1 MLRSMR
7 MAALADVLKVWLY
20 ATASV
25 LLGAWFS
32 PLIYN
37 TGKALAEVSEA
48 KQTNGPLEW
57 VAGLCRAADF
67 PAFFVASLLM
77 TALFFFHPLM
87 RWLGGR
93 WSLSQFGVQKNPRW
107 LRQAALGF
115 AAWVLLFLVMTEAL
129 ILTRQWLWISPGAA
143 ARSILMWKFFG
154 ALALAI
160 MQEWVFRG
168 IALGIFLQALRP
180 AAAIGLSATLFAL
193 VHFLVPPLGMGVV
206 DADAAG
212 VGWELLRKVT
222 AQFSDARILVVSFA
236 PLLALGVVLAYARW
250 RTASLGLSIGLH
262 AGWIFVH
269 GIVSS
274 MTLVPNHAHWLGGLF
289 VGSSLKQGLIPL
301 GIILIAGIGITR
313 RSYTEN
319 VSEPT
324 S

>member
-1 MLRSMR
+1 MR
-7 MAALADVLKVWLY
+7 KVALANVLKVWIY
-20 ATASV
+20 AAATV
-25 LLGAWFS
+25 LLGTWLS
-32 PLIYN
+32 PLLYN
-37 TGKALAEVSEA
+37 AGKALAEVSAA

-77 TALFFFHPLM
+77 AALFFFHPLM

-115 AAWVLLFLVMTEAL
+115 AAWVLLFLVMAEAL

-143 ARSILMWKFFG
+143 AGNILMWGFFG

-168 IALGIFLQALRP
+168 IVLGIFLRALRP
-180 AAAIGLSATLFAL
+180 AAAIGLSAALFAL

-222 AQFSDARILVVSFA
+222 AQFCDARVLVVSFA
-236 PLLALGVVLAYARW
+236 PLLALGAVLAYARW

-262 AGWIFVH
+262 AGWIFIH
-269 GIVSS
+269 GIVGS
-274 MTLVPNHAHWLGGLF
+274 MTAVANQSHWVGGLM
-289 VGSSLKQGLIPL
+289 VGSSLKQGWIPL
-301 GIILIAGIGITR
+301 AAILIAGIGFIR
-313 RSYTEN
+313 RSCTEN
-319 VSEPT
+319 VSKPT

>member
-7 MAALADVLKVWLY
+7 KAALADVLKVWIY
-20 ATASV
+20 AAVSV
-25 LLGAWFS
+25 LLGAWIS
-32 PLIYN
+32 PLLYN
-37 TGKALAEVSEA
+37 AGKALAEVSEA

-57 VAGLCRAADF
+57 LACLCRGADF
-67 PAFFVASLLM
+67 AEFFVASILM

-87 RWLGGR
+87 RRLGVQ
-93 WSLSQFGVQKNPRW
+93 WSMSQFGVQKNPRW
-107 LRQAALGF
+107 LRQAVMGF
-115 AAWVLLFLVMTEAL
+115 AAWALLFLVMAEAL

-143 ARSILMWKFFG
+143 AGSILMWGFFG
-154 ALALAI
+154 ALASAI
-160 MQEWVFRG
+160 IQEWVFCG
-168 IALGIFLQALRP
+168 IVVGIFLRALRP
-180 AAAIGLSATLFAL
+180 LAAIGLSATLFAL

-212 VGWELLRKVT
+212 VGWELLRKVI
-222 AQFSDARILVVSFA
+222 AQFGDVRVVIVSFA

-262 AGWIFVH
+262 AGWLFIH
-269 GIVSS
+269 GIVGS
-274 MTLVPNHAHWLGGLF
+274 MTLVAIHPHWIGGLF

-301 GIILIAGIGITR
+301 AAILIGGIWIIR
-313 RSYTEN
+313 RSITEN